1 MKEEDLK
8 FLGDIL
14 EKSHWLLYGDLDEHF
29 TKFIKEVF
37 KHEFR
42 EYGFEEV
49 KMSRDFAVAYWLF
62 LSELVSLDLAE
73 YGTSPRGAWL
83 TEGGERF
90 KKLVNENEDAIGLAN
105 DFIYN
110 KYN

>member
-1 MKEEDLK
+1 MNNEDKE
-8 FLGDIL
+8 FLADIL

-29 TKFIKEVF
+29 TDFIKEVF

-42 EYGFEEV
+42 DYGFEDI
-49 KMSRDFAVAYWLF
+49 KMAPDFAVAYWLF
-62 LSELVSLDLAE
+62 LSELVALKLAD

-83 TEGGERF
+83 TEEGKKF
-90 KKLVNENEDAIGLAN
+90 KRLIMENEDAIVEAN
-105 DFIYN
+105 NFIHE